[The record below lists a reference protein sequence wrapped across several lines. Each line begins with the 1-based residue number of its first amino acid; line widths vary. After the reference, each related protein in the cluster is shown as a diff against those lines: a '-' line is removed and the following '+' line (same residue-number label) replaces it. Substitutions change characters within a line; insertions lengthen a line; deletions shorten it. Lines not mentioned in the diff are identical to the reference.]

1 MWYKNSLFQN
11 EGFSKPIA
19 VDKRLMDIYQFDV
32 VVKDIASNI
41 KLAKVLSKCCEL
53 LPIEGKNFCSSR

>member
-1 MWYKNSLFQN
+1 MWYKNSLFQK

-19 VDKRLMDIYQFDV
+19 VDKRLMDIYQSDV

-41 KLAKVLSKCCEL
+41 KLAK
-53 LPIEGKNFCSSR
+53 FCLNAVSYSR